1 MASPALKVV
10 VQVDP
15 PNLDRKTAD
24 RLMDEEI
31 AGFEAFLQEQQR
43 RAGLSGND
51 PLSTPERGIIKAYI
65 TYASTRKS

>member
-10 VQVDP
+10 VRVDP
-15 PNLDRKTAD
+15 PNIDRATAD

-31 AGFEAFLQEQQR
+31 AGFQAFLQEQQR
-43 RAGLSGND
+43 RAGLNGHD

-65 TYASTRKS
+65 TYVSTRNE